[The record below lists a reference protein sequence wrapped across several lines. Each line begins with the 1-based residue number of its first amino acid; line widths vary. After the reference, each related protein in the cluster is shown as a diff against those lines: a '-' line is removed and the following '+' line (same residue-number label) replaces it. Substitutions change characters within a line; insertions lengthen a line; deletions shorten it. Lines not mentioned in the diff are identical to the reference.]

1 MTDTVV
7 VIPTYNNAGTLKDV
21 LSRTLAQGL
30 PVVVVD
36 DGSTD
41 GTMEV
46 LDSVIDGTDSVISGL
61 GPVIAGPD
69 RQSPVTVITHPHNLG
84 KGAAL
89 KTAFR
94 WAQEKGY
101 AYAVTIDSDG
111 QHYPEDIPLLLE
123 AKGERTLVV
132 GSRTT
137 RGANAGGSF
146 ANRFS
151 NFWFAFY
158 TGVRLP
164 DTQTGF
170 RLYSLNALPPLWVMS
185 ARYEAELSLLIT
197 SAWRGVKLIPVQV
210 RVNYPQDRVSHFR
223 PFRDF
228 MRITVVNTICLFAAL
243 LYGWPRL
250 LLQKAA
256 NMRGRTR

>member
-7 VIPTYNNAGTLKDV
+7 IIPTYNNAGTLKDV

-30 PVVVVD
+30 PIVVVD
-36 DGSTD
+36 DGCTD
-41 GTMEV
+41 GTR
-46 LDSVIDGTDSVISGL
+46 VILSGFK
-61 GPVIAGPD
+61 D
-69 RQSPVTVITHPHNLG
+69 VTVIAHPKNQG

-94 WAQEKGY
+94 WALENGY

-111 QHYPEDIPLLLE
+111 QHYPEDIPELLK
-123 AKGERTLVV
+123 AKGERTIVV

-151 NFWFAFY
+151 NFWFTAY
-158 TGVRLP
+158 TGIRLT

-170 RLYSLNALPPLWVMS
+170 RLYPLRDLPSLKVVGN
-185 ARYEAELSLLIT
+185 RYEAELSLLLF
-197 SAWRGVKLIPVQV
+197 SAWKGLRLVPVQV
-210 RVNYPQDRVSHFR
+210 RVNYPKDRVTHFR
-223 PFRDF
+223 PFQDF
-228 MRITVVNTICLFAAL
+228 MRITLVNIIGLPLAIF
-243 LYGWPRL
+243 YGWPRIL
-250 LLQKAA
+250 LHKLLK
-256 NMRGRTR
+256 

>member
-7 VIPTYNNAGTLKDV
+7 IIPTYNNAGTLKDV

-30 PVVVVD
+30 PIVVVD
-36 DGSTD
+36 DGCTD
-41 GTMEV
+41 GTR
-46 LDSVIDGTDSVISGL
+46 VILSGFK
-61 GPVIAGPD
+61 D
-69 RQSPVTVITHPHNLG
+69 VTVIAHPKNQG

-94 WAQEKGY
+94 WALEKGY

-111 QHYPEDIPLLLE
+111 QHYPEDIPELLK
-123 AKGERTLVV
+123 AKGERTIVV

-151 NFWFAFY
+151 NFWFTAY
-158 TGVRLP
+158 TGIRLT

-170 RLYSLNALPPLWVMS
+170 RLYPLRDLPSLKVVGN
-185 ARYEAELSLLIT
+185 RYEAELSLLLF
-197 SAWRGVKLIPVQV
+197 SAWKGLRLVPVQV
-210 RVNYPQDRVSHFR
+210 HVNYPKDRVTHFR
-223 PFRDF
+223 PFQDF
-228 MRITVVNTICLFAAL
+228 MRITLVNIIGLPLAIF
-243 LYGWPRL
+243 YGWPRIL
-250 LLQKAA
+250 LHKLLK
-256 NMRGRTR
+256 

>member
-7 VIPTYNNAGTLKDV
+7 IIPTYNNAGTLKDV

-30 PVVVVD
+30 PIVVVD
-36 DGSTD
+36 DGCTD
-41 GTMEV
+41 GTREI
-46 LDSVIDGTDSVISGL
+46 LSGFK
-61 GPVIAGPD
+61 D
-69 RQSPVTVITHPHNLG
+69 VTVIAHPKNQG

-94 WAQEKGY
+94 WALEKGY

-111 QHYPEDIPLLLE
+111 QHYPEDIPDLLK
-123 AKGERTLVV
+123 AKGERTIVV

-151 NFWFAFY
+151 NFWFTAY
-158 TGVRLP
+158 TGIRLT

-170 RLYSLNALPPLWVMS
+170 RLYPLRDLPSLKVVGN
-185 ARYEAELSLLIT
+185 RYEAELSLLLF
-197 SAWRGVKLIPVQV
+197 SAWKGLSLVPVQV
-210 RVNYPQDRVSHFR
+210 RVNYPKDRVTHFR
-223 PFRDF
+223 PFQDF
-228 MRITVVNTICLFAAL
+228 MRITLVNIIGLPLAVF
-243 LYGWPRL
+243 YGWPRIL
-250 LLQKAA
+250 LHKLLK
-256 NMRGRTR
+256 

>member
-7 VIPTYNNAGTLKDV
+7 IIPTYNNAGTLKDV

-30 PVVVVD
+30 PIVVVD
-36 DGSTD
+36 DGCTD
-41 GTMEV
+41 GTREI
-46 LDSVIDGTDSVISGL
+46 LSGFK
-61 GPVIAGPD
+61 D
-69 RQSPVTVITHPHNLG
+69 VTVIAHPKNQG

-94 WAQEKGY
+94 WALEKGY

-111 QHYPEDIPLLLE
+111 QHYPEDIPEVLK
-123 AKGERTLVV
+123 AKGERTIVV

-151 NFWFAFY
+151 NFWFTAY
-158 TGVRLP
+158 TGIRLT

-170 RLYSLNALPPLWVMS
+170 RLYPLRDLPSLRVVGN
-185 ARYEAELSLLIT
+185 RYEAELSLLLF
-197 SAWRGVKLIPVQV
+197 SAWKGLRLVPVQV
-210 RVNYPQDRVSHFR
+210 HVNYPKDRVTHFR
-223 PFRDF
+223 PFQDF
-228 MRITVVNTICLFAAL
+228 MRITLVNIIGLPLAIF
-243 LYGWPRL
+243 YGWPRILVHKL
-250 LLQKAA
+250 LK
-256 NMRGRTR
+256 

>member
-7 VIPTYNNAGTLKDV
+7 IIPTYNNAGTLKDV

-30 PVVVVD
+30 PIVVVD
-36 DGSTD
+36 DGCTD
-41 GTMEV
+41 GTREI
-46 LDSVIDGTDSVISGL
+46 LSGFK
-61 GPVIAGPD
+61 D
-69 RQSPVTVITHPHNLG
+69 VTVIAHPKNQG

-94 WAQEKGY
+94 WALEKGY

-111 QHYPEDIPLLLE
+111 QHYPEDIPELLK
-123 AKGERTLVV
+123 AKGERTIVV

-151 NFWFAFY
+151 NFWFTAY
-158 TGVRLP
+158 TGISLT

-170 RLYSLNALPPLWVMS
+170 RLYPLHDLPSLKVVGN
-185 ARYEAELSLLIT
+185 RYEAELSLLLF
-197 SAWRGVKLIPVQV
+197 SAWKGLSLVPVQV
-210 RVNYPQDRVSHFR
+210 RVNYPKDRVTHFR
-223 PFRDF
+223 PFQDF
-228 MRITVVNTICLFAAL
+228 MRITLVNIIGLPLDIF
-243 LYGWPRL
+243 YGWPRIL
-250 LLQKAA
+250 LRKLF
-256 NMRGRTR
+256 T

>member
-7 VIPTYNNAGTLKDV
+7 IIPTYNNAGTLKDV

-36 DGSTD
+36 DGCTD
-41 GTMEV
+41 GTREI
-46 LDSVIDGTDSVISGL
+46 LSGFK
-61 GPVIAGPD
+61 D
-69 RQSPVTVITHPHNLG
+69 VTVIAHPKNQG
-84 KGAAL
+84 KGAVL

-94 WAQEKGY
+94 WALEKGY

-111 QHYPEDIPLLLE
+111 QHYPEDIPELLK
-123 AKGERTLVV
+123 AKGERTIVV

-151 NFWFAFY
+151 NFWFTAY
-158 TGVRLP
+158 TGIGLP

-170 RLYSLNALPPLWVMS
+170 RLYSLHDLPSLKVVGN
-185 ARYEAELSLLIT
+185 RYEAELSLLLF
-197 SAWRGVKLIPVQV
+197 SAWKGLRLVPVQV
-210 RVNYPQDRVSHFR
+210 RVNYPKDRVTHFR
-223 PFRDF
+223 PFQDF
-228 MRITVVNTICLFAAL
+228 MRITLVNIIGLPLAL
-243 LYGWPRL
+243 LYGWPRIL
-250 LLQKAA
+250 LRKLF
-256 NMRGRTR
+256 T

>member
-7 VIPTYNNAGTLKDV
+7 IIPTYNNAGTLKDV

-30 PVVVVD
+30 PIVVVD
-36 DGSTD
+36 DGCTD
-41 GTMEV
+41 GTREI
-46 LDSVIDGTDSVISGL
+46 LSGFK
-61 GPVIAGPD
+61 D
-69 RQSPVTVITHPHNLG
+69 VTVIAHPKNQG

-94 WAQEKGY
+94 WALEKGY

-111 QHYPEDIPLLLE
+111 QHYPEDIPELLK
-123 AKGERTLVV
+123 AKGERTIVV

-151 NFWFAFY
+151 NFWFTAY
-158 TGVRLP
+158 TGIRLT

-170 RLYSLNALPPLWVMS
+170 RLYPVHDLPSLRVVGN
-185 ARYEAELSLLIT
+185 RYEAELSLLLF
-197 SAWRGVKLIPVQV
+197 SAWKGLRLVPVQV
-210 RVNYPQDRVSHFR
+210 RVNYPKDRVTHFR
-223 PFRDF
+223 PFQDF
-228 MRITVVNTICLFAAL
+228 MRITLVNIIGLPLAIF
-243 LYGWPRL
+243 YGWPRIL
-250 LLQKAA
+250 LHKLLK
-256 NMRGRTR
+256 

>member
-7 VIPTYNNAGTLKDV
+7 IIPTYNNAGTLKDV

-30 PVVVVD
+30 PIVVVD
-36 DGSTD
+36 DGCTD
-41 GTMEV
+41 GTR
-46 LDSVIDGTDSVISGL
+46 VILSGFK
-61 GPVIAGPD
+61 D
-69 RQSPVTVITHPHNLG
+69 VTVIAHPKNQG

-94 WAQEKGY
+94 WALEKGY

-111 QHYPEDIPLLLE
+111 QHYPEDIPELLK
-123 AKGERTLVV
+123 AKGERTIVV

-151 NFWFAFY
+151 NFWFTAY
-158 TGVRLP
+158 TGISLT

-170 RLYSLNALPPLWVMS
+170 RLYPLRDLPSLKVVGN
-185 ARYEAELSLLIT
+185 RYEAELSLLLF
-197 SAWRGVKLIPVQV
+197 SAWKGLRLVPVQV
-210 RVNYPQDRVSHFR
+210 HVNYPKDRVTHFR
-223 PFRDF
+223 PFQDF
-228 MRITVVNTICLFAAL
+228 MRITLVNIIGLPLAIF
-243 LYGWPRL
+243 YGWPRIL
-250 LLQKAA
+250 LHKLLK
-256 NMRGRTR
+256 

>member
-7 VIPTYNNAGTLKDV
+7 IIPTYNNAGTLKDV

-30 PVVVVD
+30 PIVVVD
-36 DGSTD
+36 DGCTD
-41 GTMEV
+41 GTR
-46 LDSVIDGTDSVISGL
+46 VILSGFK
-61 GPVIAGPD
+61 D
-69 RQSPVTVITHPHNLG
+69 VTVIAHPKNQG

-94 WAQEKGY
+94 WALEKGY

-111 QHYPEDIPLLLE
+111 QHYPEDIPELLK
-123 AKGERTLVV
+123 AKGERTIVV

-151 NFWFAFY
+151 NFWFTAY
-158 TGVRLP
+158 TGIRLT

-170 RLYSLNALPPLWVMS
+170 RLYPLHDLPSLRVVGN
-185 ARYEAELSLLIT
+185 RYEAELSLLLF
-197 SAWRGVKLIPVQV
+197 SAWKGLRLVPVQV
-210 RVNYPQDRVSHFR
+210 HVNYPKDRVTHFR
-223 PFRDF
+223 PFQDF
-228 MRITVVNTICLFAAL
+228 MRITLVNIIGLPLAIF
-243 LYGWPRL
+243 YGWPRIL
-250 LLQKAA
+250 LHKLLK
-256 NMRGRTR
+256 

>member
-7 VIPTYNNAGTLKDV
+7 IIPTYNNAGTLKDV

-30 PVVVVD
+30 PIVVID
-36 DGSTD
+36 DGCTD
-41 GTMEV
+41 GTREI
-46 LDSVIDGTDSVISGL
+46 LSGFK
-61 GPVIAGPD
+61 D
-69 RQSPVTVITHPHNLG
+69 VTVIAHPKNQG

-94 WAQEKGY
+94 WALEKGY

-111 QHYPEDIPLLLE
+111 QHYPEDIPDLLK
-123 AKGERTLVV
+123 AKGERTIVV

-151 NFWFAFY
+151 NFWFTAY
-158 TGVRLP
+158 TGIRLT

-170 RLYSLNALPPLWVMS
+170 RLYPLRDLPSLKVVGN
-185 ARYEAELSLLIT
+185 RYEAELSLLLF
-197 SAWRGVKLIPVQV
+197 SAWKGFRLVPVQV
-210 RVNYPQDRVSHFR
+210 RVNYPKDRVTHFR
-223 PFRDF
+223 PFQDF
-228 MRITVVNTICLFAAL
+228 MRITLVNIIGLPLAIF
-243 LYGWPRL
+243 YGWPRIL
-250 LLQKAA
+250 LHKLLK
-256 NMRGRTR
+256 

>member
-7 VIPTYNNAGTLKDV
+7 IIPTYNNAGTLKDV

-30 PVVVVD
+30 PIVVVD
-36 DGSTD
+36 DGCTD
-41 GTMEV
+41 GTREI
-46 LDSVIDGTDSVISGL
+46 LSGFK
-61 GPVIAGPD
+61 D
-69 RQSPVTVITHPHNLG
+69 VTVIAHPKNQG

-94 WAQEKGY
+94 WALEKGY

-111 QHYPEDIPLLLE
+111 QHYPEDIPELLK
-123 AKGERTLVV
+123 AKGERTIVV

-151 NFWFAFY
+151 NFWFTAY
-158 TGVRLP
+158 TGIRLT

-170 RLYSLNALPPLWVMS
+170 RLYPLHDLPSLRVVGN
-185 ARYEAELSLLIT
+185 RYEAELSLLLF
-197 SAWRGVKLIPVQV
+197 SAWKGLRLVPVQV
-210 RVNYPQDRVSHFR
+210 HVNYPKDRVTHFR
-223 PFRDF
+223 PFQDF
-228 MRITVVNTICLFAAL
+228 MRITLVNIIGLPLAIF
-243 LYGWPRL
+243 YGWPRIL
-250 LLQKAA
+250 LHKLLK
-256 NMRGRTR
+256 

>member
-7 VIPTYNNAGTLKDV
+7 IIPTYNNAGTLKDV

-30 PVVVVD
+30 PIVVVD
-36 DGSTD
+36 DGCTD
-41 GTMEV
+41 GTREI
-46 LDSVIDGTDSVISGL
+46 LSGFK
-61 GPVIAGPD
+61 D
-69 RQSPVTVITHPHNLG
+69 VTVIAHPKNQG

-94 WAQEKGY
+94 WALENGY

-111 QHYPEDIPLLLE
+111 QHYPEDIPELLK
-123 AKGERTLVV
+123 AKGERTIVV

-151 NFWFAFY
+151 NFWFTAY
-158 TGVRLP
+158 TGIRLT

-170 RLYSLNALPPLWVMS
+170 RLYPLRDLPSLKVVGN
-185 ARYEAELSLLIT
+185 RYEAELSLLLF
-197 SAWRGVKLIPVQV
+197 SAWKGLRLVPVQV
-210 RVNYPQDRVSHFR
+210 HVNYPKDRVTHFR
-223 PFRDF
+223 PFQDF
-228 MRITVVNTICLFAAL
+228 MRITLVNIIGLPLAIF
-243 LYGWPRL
+243 YGWPRIL
-250 LLQKAA
+250 LHKLLK
-256 NMRGRTR
+256 

>member
-7 VIPTYNNAGTLKDV
+7 IIPTYNNAGTLGDV
-21 LSRTLAQGL
+21 LERTLAQGL
-30 PVVVVD
+30 PVIVVD
-36 DGSTD
+36 DGCTD
-41 GTMEV
+41 NTG
-46 LDSVIDGTDSVISGL
+46 S
-61 GPVIAGPD
+61 VIAGLDP
-69 RQSPVTVITHPHNLG
+69 QSPVTVLTHSRNKG

-89 KTAFR
+89 KTAFK
-94 WAQEKGY
+94 WALEQGY
-101 AYAVTIDSDG
+101 NYAITIDSDS
-111 QHYPEDIPLLLE
+111 QHYPEDIPLLLA
-123 AKGERTLVV
+123 AKGESTLVV
-132 GSRTT
+132 GSRAT
-137 RGANAGGSF
+137 RGGNAGGSF

-151 NFWFAFY
+151 NFWFTLY
-158 TGVRLP
+158 TGIRLP

-197 SAWRGVKLIPVQV
+197 SAWRGVKLVPVQV

-228 MRITVVNTICLFAAL
+228 MRITVVNTIYLFAAL

-256 NMRGRTR
+256 NMRDRAR

>member
-7 VIPTYNNAGTLKDV
+7 IIPTYNNAGTLKDV

-30 PVVVVD
+30 PIVVVD
-36 DGSTD
+36 DGCTD
-41 GTMEV
+41 GTREI
-46 LDSVIDGTDSVISGL
+46 LSGFN
-61 GPVIAGPD
+61 D
-69 RQSPVTVITHPHNLG
+69 VTVIAHPKNQG

-94 WAQEKGY
+94 WALEKGY

-111 QHYPEDIPLLLE
+111 QHYPEDIPELLK
-123 AKGERTLVV
+123 AKGERTIVV

-151 NFWFAFY
+151 NFWFTAY
-158 TGVRLP
+158 TGIRLT

-170 RLYSLNALPPLWVMS
+170 RLYPLHDLPSLRVVGN
-185 ARYEAELSLLIT
+185 RYEAELSLLLF
-197 SAWRGVKLIPVQV
+197 SAWKGLRLVPVQV
-210 RVNYPQDRVSHFR
+210 RVNYPKDRVTHFR
-223 PFRDF
+223 PFQDF
-228 MRITVVNTICLFAAL
+228 MRITLVNIIGLPLAIF
-243 LYGWPRL
+243 YGWPRIL
-250 LLQKAA
+250 LHKLLK
-256 NMRGRTR
+256 

>member
-7 VIPTYNNAGTLKDV
+7 IIPTYNNAGTLKDV

-30 PVVVVD
+30 PIVVVD
-36 DGSTD
+36 DGCTD
-41 GTMEV
+41 GTREI
-46 LDSVIDGTDSVISGL
+46 LSGFK
-61 GPVIAGPD
+61 D
-69 RQSPVTVITHPHNLG
+69 VTVIAHPKNQG

-94 WAQEKGY
+94 WALEKGY

-111 QHYPEDIPLLLE
+111 QHYPEDIPELLK
-123 AKGERTLVV
+123 AKGERTIVV

-151 NFWFAFY
+151 NFWFTAY
-158 TGVRLP
+158 TGICLP

-170 RLYSLNALPPLWVMS
+170 RLYPLHDLPSLRVVGN
-185 ARYEAELSLLIT
+185 RYEAELSLLLF
-197 SAWRGVKLIPVQV
+197 SAWKGLRLVPVQV
-210 RVNYPQDRVSHFR
+210 RVNYPKDRVTHFR
-223 PFRDF
+223 PFQDF
-228 MRITVVNTICLFAAL
+228 MRITLVNIIGLPLAIF
-243 LYGWPRL
+243 YGWPRIL
-250 LLQKAA
+250 LHKLLK
-256 NMRGRTR
+256 

>member
-7 VIPTYNNAGTLKDV
+7 IIPTYNNAGTLKDV

-30 PVVVVD
+30 PIVVID
-36 DGSTD
+36 DGCTD
-41 GTMEV
+41 GTREI
-46 LDSVIDGTDSVISGL
+46 LSGFK
-61 GPVIAGPD
+61 D
-69 RQSPVTVITHPHNLG
+69 VTVIAHPKNQG

-94 WAQEKGY
+94 WALDKGY

-111 QHYPEDIPLLLE
+111 QHYPEDIPELLK
-123 AKGERTLVV
+123 AKGERTIVV

-151 NFWFAFY
+151 NFWFTAY
-158 TGVRLP
+158 TGIRLT

-170 RLYSLNALPPLWVMS
+170 RLYPLHDLPSLRVVGN
-185 ARYEAELSLLIT
+185 RYEAELSLLLF
-197 SAWRGVKLIPVQV
+197 SAWKGLSLVPVQV
-210 RVNYPQDRVSHFR
+210 RVNYPKDRVTHFR
-223 PFRDF
+223 PFQDF
-228 MRITVVNTICLFAAL
+228 MRITLVNIIGLPLAL
-243 LYGWPRL
+243 LYGWPRIL
-250 LLQKAA
+250 LHKLLK
-256 NMRGRTR
+256 

>member
-7 VIPTYNNAGTLKDV
+7 IIPTYNNAGTLKDV

-30 PVVVVD
+30 PIVVID
-36 DGSTD
+36 DGCTD
-41 GTMEV
+41 GTREI
-46 LDSVIDGTDSVISGL
+46 LSGFK
-61 GPVIAGPD
+61 D
-69 RQSPVTVITHPHNLG
+69 VTVIAHPKNQG

-94 WAQEKGY
+94 WALEKGY

-111 QHYPEDIPLLLE
+111 QHYPEDIPDLLK
-123 AKGERTLVV
+123 AKGERTIVV

-151 NFWFAFY
+151 NFWFTAY
-158 TGVRLP
+158 TGIRLT

-170 RLYSLNALPPLWVMS
+170 RLYPLHDIPSLRVVGN
-185 ARYEAELSLLIT
+185 RYEAELSLLLF
-197 SAWRGVKLIPVQV
+197 SAWKGLSLVPVQV
-210 RVNYPQDRVSHFR
+210 RVNYPKDRVTHFR
-223 PFRDF
+223 PFQDF
-228 MRITVVNTICLFAAL
+228 MRITLVNIIGLPLAIF
-243 LYGWPRL
+243 YGWPRIL
-250 LLQKAA
+250 LHKLLK
-256 NMRGRTR
+256 

>member
-7 VIPTYNNAGTLKDV
+7 IIPTYNNAGTLKDV

-30 PVVVVD
+30 PIVVVD
-36 DGSTD
+36 DGCTD
-41 GTMEV
+41 GTR
-46 LDSVIDGTDSVISGL
+46 VILSGFK
-61 GPVIAGPD
+61 D
-69 RQSPVTVITHPHNLG
+69 VTVIAHPKNQG

-94 WAQEKGY
+94 WALEKGY

-111 QHYPEDIPLLLE
+111 QHYPEDIPELLK
-123 AKGERTLVV
+123 AKGERTIVV

-151 NFWFAFY
+151 NFWFTAY
-158 TGVRLP
+158 TGIRLT

-170 RLYSLNALPPLWVMS
+170 RLYRVHDLPSLRVVGN
-185 ARYEAELSLLIT
+185 RYEAELSLLLF
-197 SAWRGVKLIPVQV
+197 SAWKGLSLVPVQV
-210 RVNYPQDRVSHFR
+210 RVNYPKDRVTHFR
-223 PFRDF
+223 PFQDF
-228 MRITVVNTICLFAAL
+228 MRITLVNIIGLPLAL
-243 LYGWPRL
+243 LYGWPRIL
-250 LLQKAA
+250 LRKLF
-256 NMRGRTR
+256 T

>member
-7 VIPTYNNAGTLKDV
+7 IIPTYNNAGTLKDV

-30 PVVVVD
+30 PIVVVD
-36 DGSTD
+36 DGCTD
-41 GTMEV
+41 GTREI
-46 LDSVIDGTDSVISGL
+46 LSGFK
-61 GPVIAGPD
+61 D
-69 RQSPVTVITHPHNLG
+69 VTVIAHPKNQG

-94 WAQEKGY
+94 WALEKGY

-111 QHYPEDIPLLLE
+111 QHYPEDIPELLK
-123 AKGERTLVV
+123 AKGERTIVV

-151 NFWFAFY
+151 NFWFTAY
-158 TGVRLP
+158 TGIRLT

-170 RLYSLNALPPLWVMS
+170 RLYPLHDLPSLRVVGN
-185 ARYEAELSLLIT
+185 RYEAELSLLLF
-197 SAWRGVKLIPVQV
+197 SAWKGFRLVPVQV
-210 RVNYPQDRVSHFR
+210 RVNYPKDRVTHFR
-223 PFRDF
+223 PFQDF
-228 MRITVVNTICLFAAL
+228 MRITLVNIIGLPLAIF
-243 LYGWPRL
+243 YGWPRIL
-250 LLQKAA
+250 LHKLLK
-256 NMRGRTR
+256 

>member
-7 VIPTYNNAGTLKDV
+7 IIPTYNNAGTLKDV

-30 PVVVVD
+30 PIVVVD
-36 DGSTD
+36 DGCTD
-41 GTMEV
+41 GTR
-46 LDSVIDGTDSVISGL
+46 VILSGFK
-61 GPVIAGPD
+61 D
-69 RQSPVTVITHPHNLG
+69 VTVIAHPKNQG

-94 WAQEKGY
+94 WALEKGY

-111 QHYPEDIPLLLE
+111 QHYPEDIPDLLK
-123 AKGERTLVV
+123 AKGERTIVV

-151 NFWFAFY
+151 NFWFTAY
-158 TGVRLP
+158 TGIRLT

-170 RLYSLNALPPLWVMS
+170 RLYPLRDLPSLKVVGN
-185 ARYEAELSLLIT
+185 RYEAELSLLLF
-197 SAWRGVKLIPVQV
+197 SAWKGLRLVPVQV
-210 RVNYPQDRVSHFR
+210 RVNYPKDRVTHFR
-223 PFRDF
+223 PFQDF
-228 MRITVVNTICLFAAL
+228 MRITLVNIIGLPLAIF
-243 LYGWPRL
+243 YGWPRIL
-250 LLQKAA
+250 LHKLLK
-256 NMRGRTR
+256 

>member
-7 VIPTYNNAGTLKDV
+7 IIPTYNNAGTLKDV

-30 PVVVVD
+30 PIVVVD
-36 DGSTD
+36 DGCTD
-41 GTMEV
+41 GTREI
-46 LDSVIDGTDSVISGL
+46 LSGFK
-61 GPVIAGPD
+61 D
-69 RQSPVTVITHPHNLG
+69 VTVIAHPKNQG

-94 WAQEKGY
+94 WALEKGY

-111 QHYPEDIPLLLE
+111 QHYPEDIPELLK
-123 AKGERTLVV
+123 AKGERTIVV

-151 NFWFAFY
+151 NFWFTAY
-158 TGVRLP
+158 TGIRLT

-170 RLYSLNALPPLWVMS
+170 RLYPVHDLPSLRVVGN
-185 ARYEAELSLLIT
+185 RYEAELSLLLF
-197 SAWRGVKLIPVQV
+197 SAWKGLRLVPVQV
-210 RVNYPQDRVSHFR
+210 HVNYPKDRVTHFR
-223 PFRDF
+223 PFQDF
-228 MRITVVNTICLFAAL
+228 MRITLVNIIGLPLAVF
-243 LYGWPRL
+243 YGWPRIL
-250 LLQKAA
+250 LHKLLK
-256 NMRGRTR
+256 

>member
-7 VIPTYNNAGTLKDV
+7 IIPTYNNAGTLKDV

-30 PVVVVD
+30 PIVVVD
-36 DGSTD
+36 DGCTD
-41 GTMEV
+41 GTR
-46 LDSVIDGTDSVISGL
+46 VILSGFK
-61 GPVIAGPD
+61 D
-69 RQSPVTVITHPHNLG
+69 VTVIAHPKNQG

-94 WAQEKGY
+94 WALEKGY

-111 QHYPEDIPLLLE
+111 QHYPEDIPELLK
-123 AKGERTLVV
+123 AKGERTIVV

-151 NFWFAFY
+151 NFWFTAY
-158 TGVRLP
+158 TGIRLT

-170 RLYSLNALPPLWVMS
+170 RLYPLRDLPSLKVVGN
-185 ARYEAELSLLIT
+185 RYEAELSLLLF
-197 SAWRGVKLIPVQV
+197 SAWKGLSLVPVQV
-210 RVNYPQDRVSHFR
+210 RVNYPKDRVTHFR
-223 PFRDF
+223 PFQDF
-228 MRITVVNTICLFAAL
+228 MRITLVNIIGLPLAIF
-243 LYGWPRL
+243 YGWPRIL
-250 LLQKAA
+250 LHKLLK
-256 NMRGRTR
+256 

>member
-7 VIPTYNNAGTLKDV
+7 IIPTYNNAGTLRDV
-21 LSRTLAQGL
+21 LDRTLAQGL

-36 DGSTD
+36 DGCTD
-41 GTMEV
+41 GTSEV
-46 LDSVIDGTDSVISGL
+46 LDSVI
-61 GPVIAGPD
+61 AGPH
-69 RQSPVTVITHPHNLG
+69 RQSLTVLTHSQNQG

-94 WAQEKGY
+94 WALEKGY
-101 AYAVTIDSDG
+101 TYAVTIDSDS
-111 QHYPEDIPLLLE
+111 QHYPEDIPLLIK

-151 NFWFAFY
+151 NFWFTAY
-158 TGVRLP
+158 TGFSLP

-170 RLYSLNALPPLWVMS
+170 RLYPLHVLPSLKVVGN
-185 ARYEAELSLLIT
+185 RYEAELSLLLF
-197 SAWRGVKLIPVQV
+197 SAWKGLSLVPVQV
-210 RVNYPQDRVSHFR
+210 RVNYPKDRVTHFR
-223 PFRDF
+223 PFQDF
-228 MRITVVNTICLFAAL
+228 MRITIVNIIGLPLAL
-243 LYGWPRL
+243 LYGWPRIL
-250 LLQKAA
+250 LRKLF
-256 NMRGRTR
+256 T

>member
-7 VIPTYNNAGTLKDV
+7 IIPTYNNAGTLKDV

-30 PVVVVD
+30 PIVVVD
-36 DGSTD
+36 DGCTD
-41 GTMEV
+41 GTR
-46 LDSVIDGTDSVISGL
+46 VILSGFK
-61 GPVIAGPD
+61 D
-69 RQSPVTVITHPHNLG
+69 VTVIAHPKNQG

-94 WAQEKGY
+94 WALEKGY

-111 QHYPEDIPLLLE
+111 QHYPEDIPELLK
-123 AKGERTLVV
+123 AKGERTIVV

-151 NFWFAFY
+151 NFWFTAY
-158 TGVRLP
+158 TGIRLT

-170 RLYSLNALPPLWVMS
+170 RLYPLCDLPSLKVVGN
-185 ARYEAELSLLIT
+185 RYEAELSLLLF
-197 SAWRGVKLIPVQV
+197 SAWKGLRLVPVQV
-210 RVNYPQDRVSHFR
+210 HVNYPKDRVTHFR
-223 PFRDF
+223 PFQDF
-228 MRITVVNTICLFAAL
+228 MRITLVNIIGLPLAIF
-243 LYGWPRL
+243 YGWPRIL
-250 LLQKAA
+250 LHKLLK
-256 NMRGRTR
+256 